1 MPEDEDMQVVSLI
14 KIMKTKG
21 NGKDAMQKPDV
32 FGVECVACCTSS
44 VLLSQC
50 PFHGKHENYQ
60 NHELF
65 VCYIK

>member
-32 FGVECVACCTSS
+32 FGVECVACTSS
-44 VLLSQC
+44 VFLKATGRMQSKNL
-50 PFHGKHENYQ
+50 
-60 NHELF
+60 
-65 VCYIK
+65 VCLG